1 MAGLKFTL
9 SYVTSFLQDN
19 HPGFKKI
26 IFRPALY
33 EIYFFKE
40 YTVLEI
46 KCFKQ
51 YEDRNMKKLGFT

>member
-40 YTVLEI
+40 
-46 KCFKQ
+46 
-51 YEDRNMKKLGFT
+51 